1 MHLLT
6 IARAKWRPSVDTPA
20 ATRSPPRSWS
30 RATTAVAERVP
41 RDLAAEARVVAY
53 ADAMTRE
60 VRVPDELFDALRAD
74 FDETELVELTA
85 TVAVHNM
92 VSRFLVALEIDP
104 EK

>member
-1 MHLLT
+1 MAAVCRHT
-6 IARAKWRPSVDTPA
+6 GRDPFPA
-20 ATRSPPRSWS
+20 QVLAEGNRI
-30 RATTAVAERVP
+30 TAVAERVP

-74 FDETELVELTA
+74 FDETELVGLTA